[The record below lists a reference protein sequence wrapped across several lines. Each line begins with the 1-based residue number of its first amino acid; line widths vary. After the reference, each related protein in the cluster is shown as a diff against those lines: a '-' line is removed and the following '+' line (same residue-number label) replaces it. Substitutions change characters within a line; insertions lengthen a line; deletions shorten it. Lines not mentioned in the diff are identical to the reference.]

1 MKSFR
6 FESIYLLS
14 REERKARAF
23 SFHPKRNLVVG
34 RNHTGK
40 STLIKNLFQAIGA
53 RPTGK
58 LLKWNDQAITA
69 VRFSLDGEVFQVVN
83 QSNLRALFD
92 EAGDLL
98 FAASNH
104 EEWSEKFS
112 GVLGFNLVLTNKKG
126 EPKVGDSRCFFLP
139 FYVNQDGSWQSKWD
153 TFVGMQQYKKPQSA
167 ILEYFT
173 GIKPPKYYEI
183 NSQRELLKAAL
194 EDHLREMKL
203 LIKTRNR
210 VAQSISFSGPK
221 LDPEN
226 FDDEVRQ
233 LSEEVTALNSL
244 QERLRDTAV
253 RQREAAAGIA
263 LQIDLAKSAL
273 ATYEKDTRFLNQER
287 PILECPT
294 CGAEHI
300 EPYMEYLG
308 YAEDARV
315 LRDFVARLRNDEFEE
330 AKKHADTTIQLHKLD
345 ESYRRVTK
353 VLDTRRGDLTFGYV
367 VESIGAERAFESF
380 SQEEGVLQES
390 IDKVRLQ
397 IADMDDRLAELA
409 SRERSVEILGVFR
422 AAYADA
428 LFRLNLPSQDTARAR
443 LTSRPNV
450 SGSGGPR
457 SLLAYYSAIWAAS
470 VGVHG
475 FMNMPLV
482 VDSPNQQGQDDFNL
496 PLVLGYLAEQLP
508 EACQVIVGTEM
519 DTEHTFDKTISLDEP
534 YKILK
539 EDMFESVAAEIDPL
553 VARMYAALA

>member
-14 REERKARAF
+14 REERKARMF

-40 STLIKNLFQAIGA
+40 STLIKNLFQALGA

-58 LLKWNDQAITA
+58 LLNWNDQAITA
-69 VRFSLDGEVFQVVN
+69 VRFSLDGKTFQVVH

-92 EAGDLL
+92 EAGNLL
-98 FAASNH
+98 FAASTH
-104 EEWSEKFS
+104 EKWSEKLS
-112 GVLGFNLVLTNKKG
+112 ATLGFNLVLTNKKG
-126 EPKVGDSRCFFLP
+126 ESTVGDARCFFLP

-183 NSQRELLKAAL
+183 NSEREGLKGVL
-194 EDHLREMKL
+194 DEHLREMKL

-210 VAQSISFSGPK
+210 IVQSISFSGPK

-226 FDDEVRQ
+226 FDGEVKQ

-244 QERLRDTAV
+244 QERLRDTVV
-253 RQREAAAGIA
+253 RQREVAAGIT

-273 ATYEKDTRFLNQER
+273 STYEQDSRFLTQEQ
-287 PILECPT
+287 PVLECPT

-315 LRDFVARLRNDEFEE
+315 LRDFVAKLRNDEFE
-330 AKKHADTTIQLHKLD
+330 ASKKHVEASLQLQDLN
-345 ESYRRVTK
+345 ESYRRVAK
-353 VLDTRRGDLTFGYV
+353 VLDTRRGDLTFGDV

-380 SQEEGVLQES
+380 SQEEEVLQDS
-390 IDKVRLQ
+390 IDEVRLR
-397 IADMDDRLAELA
+397 IADMDDRLAALT
-409 SRERSVEILGVFR
+409 SRERSIEILAVFR

-428 LFRLNLPSQDTARAR
+428 LFRLNLPSQDTAKAR

-470 VGVHG
+470 VGTHG
-475 FMNMPLV
+475 FMTMPLV

-496 PLVLGYLAEQLP
+496 PLVLGYLAERLP
-508 EACQVIVGTEM
+508 EECQIIVGTEM
-519 DTEHTFDKTISLDEP
+519 DTDHIFDRTILLDEP

-539 EDMFESVAAEIDPL
+539 ENMFEQVSAELDPL
-553 VARMYAALA
+553 VNMMYVALT

>member
-139 FYVNQDGSWQSKWD
+139 FYVNQDGSLQSKWD

-253 RQREAAAGIA
+253 RQREAAAG
-263 LQIDLAKSAL
+263 
-273 ATYEKDTRFLNQER
+273 T
-287 PILECPT
+287 
-294 CGAEHI
+294 
-300 EPYMEYLG
+300 
-308 YAEDARV
+308 
-315 LRDFVARLRNDEFEE
+315 
-330 AKKHADTTIQLHKLD
+330 
-345 ESYRRVTK
+345 
-353 VLDTRRGDLTFGYV
+353 
-367 VESIGAERAFESF
+367 
-380 SQEEGVLQES
+380 
-390 IDKVRLQ
+390 
-397 IADMDDRLAELA
+397 RLA
-409 SRERSVEILGVFR
+409 V
-422 AAYADA
+422 
-428 LFRLNLPSQDTARAR
+428 
-443 LTSRPNV
+443 
-450 SGSGGPR
+450 
-457 SLLAYYSAIWAAS
+457 AS
-470 VGVHG
+470 VDRTGWDQ
-475 FMNMPLV
+475 FLA
-482 VDSPNQQGQDDFNL
+482 
-496 PLVLGYLAEQLP
+496 LAEQCSKGPNSLWP
-508 EACQVIVGTEM
+508 DVPV
-519 DTEHTFDKTISLDEP
+519 HPWSRKISQDLRHDRNPCDRHVRPCCGIPPQGSENLHLD
-534 YKILK
+534 
-539 EDMFESVAAEIDPL
+539 L
-553 VARMYAALA
+553 VPIETNLRIGLCREGS